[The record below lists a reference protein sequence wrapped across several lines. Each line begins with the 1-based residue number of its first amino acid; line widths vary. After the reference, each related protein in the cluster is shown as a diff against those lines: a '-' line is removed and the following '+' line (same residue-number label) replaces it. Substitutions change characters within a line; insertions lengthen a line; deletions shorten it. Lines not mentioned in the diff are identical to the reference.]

1 MILTFAIEFVFV
13 VTIAVVWVGLID
25 NEKNNKQ

>member
-1 MILTFAIEFVFV
+1 MIIVYLIELVFV

-25 NEKNNKQ
+25 NEKNNK

>member
-1 MILTFAIEFVFV
+1 MTVVYLIEFIFV

-25 NEKNNKQ
+25 NEKNNK